1 MSYAVKIS
9 ETEMALLRESATLQ
23 SRSLSG
29 QAEHWLRLGR
39 AFERDP
45 QYGYAKV
52 EQALKAQVAP
62 MDLNTDEQE
71 RYFDQLAASYW
82 EPSAVENAFFE
93 ERTLRGVGVGMDEA
107 GNIVRAAPPKPSV

>member
-9 ETEMALLRESATLQ
+9 EIEMNALRESAALQ

-45 QYGYAKV
+45 RFGFSKV
-52 EQALKAQVAP
+52 ELALKGLLSPDELA
-62 MDLNTDEQE
+62 DSEQE
-71 RYFDQLAASYW
+71 EYFDGIGDGYW
-82 EPSAVENAFFE
+82 KKSNVADSFFD
-93 ERTLRGVGVGMDEA
+93 ERRRRGLGVGMDEA
-107 GNIVRAAPPKPSV
+107 GNVVLQASAGARG